1 MGICD
6 SLGINSIAIRP
17 ISCCFVIS
25 TRGDLRE
32 EFSMADEAFALSP
45 ISARAAL
52 PGEED
57 YAAISE
63 AFMETSRGRWFLTE
77 YAKRNRNADTRMVL
91 DAVARIE
98 QSLAAQKEDGLAAQ
112 HEAAAAAAA
121 ADASLNEAKLAEAR
135 LAEAKLAEARLT
147 EARLTEARL
156 AEAMAAIR
164 NAIEAAQASA
174 IEALEGLALNERLA
188 PVRKGARVIREIA
201 WRLREIGNDGRICD
215 LIDSQVHVIEKGAE
229 QITSDEAKAAL
240 SAAFA
245 AIEGRIA
252 EFGGEGTPPPVA
264 EAEIAAPAP
273 VQQEIHAAVAET
285 IAPEPAQEVPQA
297 LAGVISTDAEAEEL
311 LAQADA
317 ALEEMETAETVE
329 LTADAAELT
338 PEAADAHDEAV
349 LDMIAM
355 EMGAPDP
362 FDADEIVEP
371 VAEAAHIAE
380 PPPVEP
386 EIAAEMPEPVAVPV
400 EPPVQLAPRPVAEAA
415 PELAREISLGSSII
429 ASGLVRKPM
438 VAANDPLAPIRRMSQ
453 SEKIAFF
460 S

>member
-1 MGICD
+1 
-6 SLGINSIAIRP
+6 
-17 ISCCFVIS
+17 
-25 TRGDLRE
+25 
-32 EFSMADEAFALSP
+32 MADEAFALSP

-112 HEAAAAAAA
+112 REAAA

-135 LAEAKLAEARLT
+135 LAEAKLAEARLAEVRRT

-156 AEAMAAIR
+156 AEAMASIR

-252 EFGGEGTPPPVA
+252 ELDDQGTPPPIA

-285 IAPEPAQEVPQA
+285 IAPEPVQEVPPA
-297 LAGVISTDAEAEEL
+297 SAGVISTDAEAEEL

-317 ALEEMETAETVE
+317 ALEATETAETVE
-329 LTADAAELT
+329 LTADAIELT

-362 FDADEIVEP
+362 FDADEIAAP
-371 VAEAAHIAE
+371 VAEAPQIAE
-380 PPPVEP
+380 PPPIEL
-386 EIAAEMPEPVAVPV
+386 EIVAEMPEPVAVAV
-400 EPPVQLAPRPVAEAA
+400 EPPVQLAPQPAIEAPPEPPIQPMPAPVAVAA
-415 PELAREISLGSSII
+415 PEPAHEISLGSSII
-429 ASGLVRKPM
+429 ASGLVRRPM

>member
-1 MGICD
+1 
-6 SLGINSIAIRP
+6 
-17 ISCCFVIS
+17 
-25 TRGDLRE
+25 
-32 EFSMADEAFALSP
+32 MADEAFALSP

-112 HEAAAAAAA
+112 REAAEAAA
-121 ADASLNEAKLAEAR
+121 ADASLNETKLAEAR

-156 AEAMAAIR
+156 TEARLTEAMASIR

-174 IEALEGLALNERLA
+174 IEAIEGLALNERLA

-252 EFGGEGTPPPVA
+252 EFGGEGTPAPAAEAQAASLAPAPEEAPVA
-264 EAEIAAPAP
+264 ETVHAAPMREEVSATS
-273 VQQEIHAAVAET
+273 VVET
-285 IAPEPAQEVPQA
+285 IAPDPAQEVPQVPT
-297 LAGVISTDAEAEEL
+297 GVISTDAEAEEL

-317 ALEEMETAETVE
+317 ALEEMETA
-329 LTADAAELT
+329 DAPELT

-362 FDADEIVEP
+362 FDPDEIVAP
-371 VAEAAHIAE
+371 VTEAAHIAE
-380 PPPVEP
+380 PPPAEP
-386 EIAAEMPEPVAVPV
+386 EIVAQMPAPVAMPV
-400 EPPVQLAPRPVAEAA
+400 EPPVQLAPQPVAEAA
-415 PELAREISLGSSII
+415 PEPAREISLGSSII